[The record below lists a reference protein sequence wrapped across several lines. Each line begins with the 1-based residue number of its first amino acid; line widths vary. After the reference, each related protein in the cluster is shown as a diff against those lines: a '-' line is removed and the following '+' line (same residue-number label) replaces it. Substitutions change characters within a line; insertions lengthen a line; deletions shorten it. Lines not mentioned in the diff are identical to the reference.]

1 MNNPAA
7 YDPRD
12 LHRELKALNERTLSP
27 TGRYAHVL
35 LMVAAT
41 AMGSLVLALLLTE
54 PALPLRTQA
63 AFGAMLVIA
72 ASWVGYSAWAL
83 FRRPLM
89 HAHRA
94 VAGILATAFSGLFA
108 VATLTA
114 AAMTGSNAALLA
126 GGLGVVMLAVA
137 LGLLVR
143 SHRHRRA
150 LLARRD
156 ELQRELGDR

>member
-1 MNNPAA
+1 VNQSTTTTTDRRTDELLAIRCQLGERAA
-7 YDPRD
+7 FD
-12 LHRELKALNERTLSP
+12 ELI
-27 TGRYAHVL
+27 
-35 LMVAAT
+35 
-41 AMGSLVLALLLTE
+41 E
-54 PALPLRTQA
+54 PALPPRTLA

-83 FRRPLM
+83 YRRPLM
-89 HAHRA
+89 HAHRV

-114 AAMTGSNAALLA
+114 AAMTGSNAVLLA